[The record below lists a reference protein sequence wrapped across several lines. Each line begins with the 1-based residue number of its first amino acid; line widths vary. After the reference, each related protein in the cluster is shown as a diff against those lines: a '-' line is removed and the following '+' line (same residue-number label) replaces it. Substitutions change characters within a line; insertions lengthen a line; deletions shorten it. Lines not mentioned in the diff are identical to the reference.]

1 MENMHYDTDVRV
13 LRVDSIFHRSH
24 VRFLYMF
31 FFPLSAWVERLVM
44 VMINFS
50 LTSD

>member
-13 LRVDSIFHRSH
+13 LRVDNIFHRSH
-24 VRFLYMF
+24 VRYMF
-31 FFPLSAWVERLVM
+31 FFPFSAWVERLVM
-44 VMINFS
+44 VIINFS

>member
-24 VRFLYMF
+24 VRFLYMYF
-31 FFPLSAWVERLVM
+31 FFLLAHG
-44 VMINFS
+44 
-50 LTSD
+50 